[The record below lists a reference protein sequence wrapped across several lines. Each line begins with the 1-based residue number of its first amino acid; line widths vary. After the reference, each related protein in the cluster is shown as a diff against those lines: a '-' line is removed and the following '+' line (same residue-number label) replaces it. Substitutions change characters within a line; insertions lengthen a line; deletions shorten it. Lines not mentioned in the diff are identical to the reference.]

1 MRLTEIIQVKK
12 SKELSKVCHVAK
24 NLYNLANW
32 YFRQDFFNLNN
43 FLSYYDL
50 DFILNDKEVYKNLPS
65 QTSQQILKL
74 IDKNWKSYF
83 KALREY
89 KQDFKKFKKKPR
101 IPGYKK
107 KNGESIVIFTNQQC
121 KIKEGYLYFP
131 KKVNL
136 EPIKTRIIE
145 KLNQVRILPKGMCYI
160 IEIVYEKEEQDLKLN
175 KEHILSIDLGLNNLI
190 TAVNNNGCKPFII
203 KGGMI
208 KSINQYY
215 NKQLAYFRSI
225 ENKKGNFT
233 DTKRIKKLHLIR
245 NNKIKTLFHRIS
257 KNIIG
262 YCIQN
267 DIGTITI
274 GYNKGWKQNINIG
287 KRNTQNFVQIPLL
300 KLVKQIEYKSE
311 LIGIKVKEI
320 GESYTSKCSFLDN
333 EEIKHHDKYLGKR
346 ISRGLFRTSN
356 GVIINADVNGAYNI
370 MKKAFPNSISVD
382 GIEAFG
388 LMPQILRQNIVDNSI
403 CNKMSIV

>member
-1 MRLTEIIQVKK
+1 MRLTEQIQVKK
-12 SKELSKVCHVAK
+12 SKELSKICHLAK

-50 DFILNDKEVYKNLPS
+50 DFILKNKEAYKNLPS
-65 QTSQQILKL
+65 QTSQQILKVV
-74 IDKNWKSYF
+74 IRNWKSYF

-89 KQDFKKFKKKPR
+89 KRNFKKFKKKPK

-136 EPIKTRIIE
+136 EPVKTRIKE
-145 KLNQVRILPKGMCYI
+145 KLNQVRIIPKGICYI
-160 IEIVYEKEEQDLKLN
+160 IEIIYEKEEKDVGLDKN
-175 KEHILSIDLGLNNLI
+175 HILSIDLGLNNLI

-208 KSINQYY
+208 KSINQFY

-225 ENKKGNFT
+225 ENKKGNFQ
-233 DTKRIKKLHLIR
+233 DTKRIKKLHLTR

-257 KNIIG
+257 KTIIE

-267 DIGTITI
+267 DIGTIVI

-287 KRNTQNFVQIPLL
+287 KRNTQNFVNVPFNQLL
-300 KLVKQIEYKSE
+300 KQVEYKSQ
-311 LIGIKVKEI
+311 LKGIQVLTIDEAH
-320 GESYTSKCSFLDN
+320 TSKCSFLDN
-333 EEIKHHDKYLGKR
+333 EKIGHHDKYLGKR
-346 ISRGLFRTSN
+346 ISRGLFKTFN
-356 GVIINADVNGAYNI
+356 GKILNADVNGAYNI
-370 MKKAFPNSISVD
+370 MKKAFPNTVSVD

-388 LMPQILRQNIVDNSI
+388 LMPQILQQNIVDNSI
-403 CNKMSIV
+403 CNKMSMV

>member
-12 SKELSKVCHVAK
+12 SKELSKVCHIAK

-346 ISRGLFRTSN
+346 ISRGLFRASN

>member
-1 MRLTEIIQVKK
+1 MRLTEQIQIKK
-12 SKELSKVCHVAK
+12 ALEISKLCHFAK

-50 DFILNDKEVYKNLPS
+50 DFILKNKEAYKILPS
-65 QTSQQILKL
+65 QTSQQILK
-74 IDKNWKSYF
+74 IMIRNWKSYF

-89 KQDFKKFKKKPR
+89 KRDFKKFKKKPR

-136 EPIKTRIIE
+136 EPIKTRIID
-145 KLNQVRILPKGMCYI
+145 KLNQVRILPKGICYI
-160 IEIVYEKEEQDLKLN
+160 IEIIYEKEEKALGLDKN
-175 KEHILSIDLGLNNLI
+175 HVLSIDLGLNNLI

-203 KGGMI
+203 KGGI
-208 KSINQYY
+208 VKSINQYY

-225 ENKKGNFT
+225 ENKKGNFQ
-233 DTKRIKKLHLIR
+233 DTKRIKKLHLTR
-245 NNKIKTLFHRIS
+245 NNKIKTIFHRIS
-257 KNIIG
+257 KTIIE

-267 DIGTITI
+267 NIGIIII
-274 GYNKGWKQNINIG
+274 GYNKGWKQKINIG
-287 KRNTQNFVQIPLL
+287 KRNNQNFVQIPLL
-300 KLVKQIEYKSE
+300 KLVKQIEYKAQ
-311 LIGIKVKEI
+311 LKGIQFLTVDEMH
-320 GESYTSKCSFLDN
+320 TSKCSFLDN
-333 EEIKHHDKYLGKR
+333 ENIGHHNKYLGKR
-346 ISRGLFRTSN
+346 ISRGLFRTSK
-356 GVIINADVNGAYNI
+356 GIKINADVNGAYNI
-370 MKKAFPNSISVD
+370 MKKAFPNAISVD

-388 LMPQILRQNIVDNSI
+388 LIPQILQQNIVDNSI
-403 CNKMSIV
+403 WNKMSTV